1 MCRKYEIKFNY
12 FVIINSSYIYIYI
25 YQLIIKCIIIQI
37 NTYNKNNFYINLI
50 YEIEMNNIF

>member
-12 FVIINSSYIYIYI
+12 FVIINSSYIYI

-50 YEIEMNNIF
+50 YEIEINNIF